1 MRKLF
6 AAPLS
11 WTRAII
17 IGLLITSVLLVTLA
31 WIPSHFTYFIWPRI
45 QPDKII
51 KSVTGYQIKNPYTLV
66 RIGDA
71 VSMGYQTVAFAI
83 PLVVTYVVMERRRR
97 RLGQQGAEEP
107 KGYLPGK

>member
-17 IGLLITSVLLVTLA
+17 IGLAITAVLLVVLA
-31 WIPSHFTYFIWPRI
+31 WVPSHFTYFIWPRLE
-45 QPDKII
+45 PAKII
-51 KSVTGYQIKNPYTLV
+51 ENVAGYKIKDPYTVV
-66 RIGDA
+66 RIGDLI
-71 VSMGYQTVAFAI
+71 SMGYQTTVFVI
-83 PLVVTYVVMERRRR
+83 PLVVTYLVMERRRR

>member
-1 MRKLF
+1 MRRLF

-17 IGLLITSVLLVTLA
+17 IGLAITVILLVVLA
-31 WIPSHFTYFIWPRI
+31 WVPSHFAYFIWPRLEAG
-45 QPDKII
+45 KII
-51 KSVTGYQIKNPYTLV
+51 EDVTGYKMKDPYTLT
-66 RIGDA
+66 RISDLI
-71 VSMGYQTVAFAI
+71 SMGYQTTIFLI
-83 PLVVTYVVMERRRR
+83 PLVVTYLVMERRRR